1 MVMIYD
7 SFIIYSKYFHI
18 FWCVTCYGSCHGSSW
33 LSNIGKKC
41 SSCFPDSESTE
52 EYTTNFVKMNYK
64 WYNIENKKWSINHQE
79 EHEVMFH
86 VSTMLPFN
94 KDDCQQVRNGFG
106 GYEVKHG
113 PLGWKSNIGFYVIP
127 HLDILPSQSATTVFL
142 LIALILPG
150 GAKTSHRQRHSQHY
164 LCGRGAR
171 GYGTI

>member
-1 MVMIYD
+1 MQMTRAMMTIYD
-7 SFIIYSKYFHI
+7 FLLIYSKHFHI
-18 FWCVTCYGSCHGSSW
+18 GLSFAVSPVTVAHDWAILGR
-33 LSNIGKKC
+33 
-41 SSCFPDSESTE
+41 FDSESTE
-52 EYTTNFVKMNYK
+52 RTNFVKMNYK
-64 WYNIENKKWSINHQE
+64 WYNIEHRKWIIDHQE

-164 LCGRGAR
+164 LCRRGAH